1 MKKYVLLILFTLIT
15 FILAYAL
22 PTTELLKGIYA
33 TPSMLGLFG
42 ILYQLI
48 RDQAQH
54 EKNEILQK
62 QQQLFNLGATS
73 HMANVVFDK
82 HVEFCEKYLQK
93 VHEAVTTL
101 WKEGPTKDAVT
112 LGNGLYSLRL
122 EYAAWL
128 TDDIGENLFPFEQA
142 LRNLGA
148 SQGFVEN
155 TASAPQYA
163 EDRSKEIHALY
174 DNFKKI
180 LNISDKEEEPETEI
194 AVETI
199 KKRVREILGIDDLL
213 FLRKALISEARKVVD
228 T

>member
-1 MKKYVLLILFTLIT
+1 MKKYIFLIIFTIVT
-15 FILAYAL
+15 FALAYAL
-22 PTTELLKGIYA
+22 PTTELLKGIFA
-33 TPSMLGLFG
+33 TPSLLGLFG

-54 EKNEILQK
+54 EKKEILQK

-82 HVEFCEKYLQK
+82 HVEFCEKYLEK
-93 VHEAVTTL
+93 VHETVTTL
-101 WKEGPTKDAVT
+101 WQEGPTEKAVE
-112 LGNGLYSLRL
+112 LGNGLYKLRL

-128 TDDIGENLFPFEQA
+128 TDDIGEGLFPFEQA

-148 SQGFVEN
+148 TQGFIKV
-155 TASAPQYA
+155 TADAPQYA
-163 EDRSKEIHALY
+163 EQRSQKIHAVY
-174 DNFKKI
+174 EDFKKI
-180 LNISDKEEEPETEI
+180 LNISDDEETPKTEE

-199 KKRVREILGIDDLL
+199 KLRIREILGIEDLL
-213 FLRKALISEARKVVD
+213 FLRRALITEARKVVS